1 MFYMYSNEF
10 ISILKKIV
18 FVAMV
23 TVPSY
28 GYAEAKPVKCE
39 KPCSIDKKQ
48 NGTFILRNEY
58 LSAEIDNM
66 GRIITLTLNGD
77 ERYST

>member
-1 MFYMYSNEF
+1 
-10 ISILKKIV
+10 
-18 FVAMV
+18 MV

-48 NGTFILRNEY
+48 NGTFILRNKY
-58 LSAEIDNM
+58 LSAEIDNV

>member
-1 MFYMYSNEF
+1 MFD
-10 ISILKKIV
+10 

-39 KPCSIDKKQ
+39 KLCSIEKKQ

-58 LSAEIDNM
+58 LSAEIDNL

-77 ERYST
+77 ERYIAFEFHIII